1 MYKLRL
7 LYIPCVVRVQFRRV
21 SGKRHIYLH
30 SPLSEASLNCSHLF
44 FRSLLL
50 FMWNVEEMPCP
61 SWEKESQRAQSSACF
76 TCPTRWWPGARARW
90 GPRAL
95 PALCTAASRGL
106 RAAWRAVPRGKRL
119 SRPLSRQTA
128 FYQGVSWRLYI
139 TQIWIWFEIY
149 SDWSLHCTL
158 HFLLNRGKIAVPR
171 DNCDVS
177 LLKKPRFLFAS
188 V

>member
-21 SGKRHIYLH
+21 SGKGHIYLH

-106 RAAWRAVPRGKRL
+106 RAAWRAVPRGTACLGL
-119 SRPLSRQTA
+119 SA
-128 FYQGVSWRLYI
+128 GWRLFTKVFLGGCILRKSEFGLKFILIEVCLVHYI
-139 TQIWIWFEIY
+139 FFWIM
-149 SDWSLHCTL
+149 
-158 HFLLNRGKIAVPR
+158 GK
-171 DNCDVS
+171 
-177 LLKKPRFLFAS
+177 
-188 V
+188 